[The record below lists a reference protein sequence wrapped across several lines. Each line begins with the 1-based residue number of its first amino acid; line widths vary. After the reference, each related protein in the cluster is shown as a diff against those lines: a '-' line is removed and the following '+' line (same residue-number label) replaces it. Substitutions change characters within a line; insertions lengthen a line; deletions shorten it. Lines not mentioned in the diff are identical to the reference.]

1 MNVLR
6 GSDVCRNSAHKTCK
20 LNRGSRRRR
29 VALTQ
34 AERRGARARVVE
46 RLAIGDDGGV
56 GGTGL
61 AEHRGDLRGAEEPCR
76 VPRRVGVGG
85 LEEVEVLVT
94 ADGDALEDDERAR
107 DEREVLGHGEGEL
120 EEDLVELARDR
131 RELRALRLDRAVTA
145 GRALASW
152 LGLGLGLGARVR
164 FRVRVR
170 VRVS

>member
-1 MNVLR
+1 M
-6 GSDVCRNSAHKTCK
+6 
-20 LNRGSRRRR
+20 
-29 VALTQ
+29 
-34 AERRGARARVVE
+34 
-46 RLAIGDDGGV
+46 
-56 GGTGL
+56 
-61 AEHRGDLRGAEEPCR
+61 
-76 VPRRVGVGG
+76 PRRVGVGG

-145 GRALASW
+145 ARALASW

-164 FRVRVR
+164 VRVRDRVRVR
-170 VRVS
+170 VRVRP